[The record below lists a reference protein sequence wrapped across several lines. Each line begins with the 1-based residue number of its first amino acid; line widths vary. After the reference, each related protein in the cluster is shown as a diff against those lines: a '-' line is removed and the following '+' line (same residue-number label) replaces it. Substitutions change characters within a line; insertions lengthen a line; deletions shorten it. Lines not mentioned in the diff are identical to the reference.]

1 MSCRSQRC
9 QLGLHPFSPL
19 PNPQLL
25 VLGVATP
32 WRFEV
37 CCSCQ
42 ASCMP
47 SPDNGAIRGR
57 AAPQCQSL
65 HLPAQAAYQQPHSC
79 LQRFALNLPSQANWR
94 KPRCHLNTWGLLPL
108 LLEVRTKCQGRAWGP
123 AHCHS
128 ASPPR
133 AGEFPALC
141 YNSTTSGRS
150 QLLTT
155 QQTSRCVP
163 LPPRQQD
170 WTHTV
175 PFTIHTSDL
184 YFIFGSPGT
193 IKNCSHQCY
202 LSI

>member
-1 MSCRSQRC
+1 M
-9 QLGLHPFSPL
+9 HAL
-19 PNPQLL
+19 P
-25 VLGVATP
+25 
-32 WRFEV
+32 RH
-37 CCSCQ
+37 
-42 ASCMP
+42 
-47 SPDNGAIRGR
+47 GAIRGR
-57 AAPQCQSL
+57 AAPRCQSSY
-65 HLPAQAAYQQPHSC
+65 LPAQAVYQQPHSC

-94 KPRCHLNTWGLLPL
+94 KPCCHLNTWG

-123 AHCHS
+123 ARCHS

-133 AGEFPALC
+133 AGEFPSLC
-141 YNSTTSGRS
+141 CNSTTSGRS
-150 QLLTT
+150 QLLTS

-170 WTHTV
+170 RTHTV